1 MALLF
6 FQSASEDLP
15 HPRDPEQMV
24 MATTTVRRQVQC
36 PPWSRLPLPSLP
48 FQEFRTCWQGLVDE
62 DSFSANAEDLDRRAV
77 AQPWTRNSIKLFG
90 MNDPAPNSLSTTLQE
105 SFFSKPR
112 VPGGCFLDLG
122 LYGRFSAYKALDVF
136 CRVRP

>member
-1 MALLF
+1 
-6 FQSASEDLP
+6 
-15 HPRDPEQMV
+15 

-48 FQEFRTCWQGLVDE
+48 FQEFRTCWQGLVGE

-90 MNDPAPNSLSTTLQE
+90 MNDPAPNSLSTT
-105 SFFSKPR
+105 
-112 VPGGCFLDLG
+112 FL
-122 LYGRFSAYKALDVF
+122 
-136 CRVRP
+136 